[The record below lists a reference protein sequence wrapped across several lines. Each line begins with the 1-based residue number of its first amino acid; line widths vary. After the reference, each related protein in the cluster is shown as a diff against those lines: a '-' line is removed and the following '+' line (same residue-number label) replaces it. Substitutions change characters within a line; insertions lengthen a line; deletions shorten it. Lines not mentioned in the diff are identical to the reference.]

1 MNCYG
6 WPSMPCIKACQKPHQ
21 SKPIKPRDMEN
32 NFFSDELPP
41 WPEMD
46 LTWPEMDLIWTNN
59 SRITAIKQG
68 DNSEITA
75 PQLTIPPPYARYCP
89 TLCARYS
96 NITTRDIQL
105 SVTRMYKL
113 IYLSTTRNIALSTT
127 RIK

>member
-1 MNCYG
+1 
-6 WPSMPCIKACQKPHQ
+6 
-21 SKPIKPRDMEN
+21 MEN

-46 LTWPEMDLIWTNN
+46 LTWTNDQANLTWTNN

-75 PQLTIPPPYARYCP
+75 KNSTMANYSPI
-89 TLCARYS
+89 LCAHYS
-96 NITTRDIQL
+96 NITTRDIPL
-105 SVTRMYKL
+105 SVTRDIL
-113 IYLSTTRNIALSTT
+113 ISTARDMLLSTT